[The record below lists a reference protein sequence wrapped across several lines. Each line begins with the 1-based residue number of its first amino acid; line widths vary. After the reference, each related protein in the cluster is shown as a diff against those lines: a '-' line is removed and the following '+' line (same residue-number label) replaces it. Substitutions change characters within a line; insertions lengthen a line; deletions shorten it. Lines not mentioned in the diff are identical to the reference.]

1 MDVSTGARIG
11 EKKLKEKENFERQ
24 SIEHTSKVEV
34 IVTWNNNKVRK
45 GMRWVLRYLTTK
57 RRTLQTLDDR
67 KTSRPSL
74 KSGTLKGKEKWAAS
88 SNEK

>member
-11 EKKLKEKENFERQ
+11 EKKLKEKEHFERP

-57 RRTLQTLDDR
+57 RRALQTLDDR
-67 KTSRPSL
+67 KTSR
-74 KSGTLKGKEKWAAS
+74 KSA
-88 SNEK
+88 